1 MPSLVNGLGGTAG
14 FGEGTLARNDDGS
27 TSAIDIRSVFGASG
41 LNFFGTSYTT
51 LYVNNNGNLTFQGPL
66 SEYIA
71 APIGG
76 GGLTRPIIAAY
87 WFDID
92 TRGGVDAVSP
102 GGTSTGSNLVYFD
115 VDPTNRIFT
124 ATWDDVGYYSFHR
137 GSPNAFQI
145 RLIDMGSGNFDI
157 EFIYEV
163 INQSFSDTNAD
174 PGEAPRA
181 GYSAGTGSGVE
192 IANSGDFTQV
202 LQLDT
207 APGNTGVPGY
217 WLFQV
222 RGGLVIGGAG
232 GSGPPLDPPRPVDFS
247 VETVGLRREGDS
259 GTTPFDVV
267 IRRGGGDLSIESV
280 VQWRI
285 LIDDPRDLA
294 LGQPLSG
301 TVTFGAG
308 QAAITVPIN
317 VVGDHVFEL
326 DDMIRFQ
333 LVEVTYGGMAWSPG
347 IEGAAIIVNDDPATS
362 YDFTGAQVRAE
373 GQLGVTAFD
382 FVVLRSGDV
391 AGASSVEWRLDVG
404 TADALDLAPGQPTL
418 GVITFGPGQTQATIQ
433 INVAG
438 DTRPELDEDFTIRL
452 TQATTR
458 SSVAPLTASATG
470 TILDDDLRQTLLVG
484 SPTAIAVLEG
494 DVGPTAFDFTLL
506 RVGDLSASA
515 DLPYVINLPSIGGLS
530 RDELL
535 TPLSGTISFAA
546 GASSATFTVLVQGD
560 ARPEGTETFQVSVGG
575 GPGLNTLVL
584 TGVVLNDDKVATVPA
599 RSPDPDVASS
609 LGEISDFLQ
618 NLVGGALW
626 SNTSAF

>member
-14 FGEGTLARNDDGS
+14 FGEGTLARNDDRS
-27 TSAIDIRSVFGASG
+27 TPAIDIRPIFGSAG
-41 LNFFGTSYTT
+41 LNFFGTNYTS
-51 LYVNNNGNLTFQGPL
+51 LYVNNNGNLTFRGPL

-76 GGLTRPIIAAY
+76 GGLTQPIIAAY
-87 WFDID
+87 WFDVD
-92 TRGGVDAVSP
+92 TRGGIDTRSP

-115 VDPTNRIFT
+115 LDATNRIFT
-124 ATWDDVGYYSFHR
+124 ATWDDVGYFSRHI

-163 INQSFSDTNAD
+163 INQSYSDTNVD

-181 GYSAGTGSGVE
+181 GYSAGTGTGVE
-192 IANSGDFTQV
+192 IANSGDFVQV

-207 APGNTGVPGY
+207 APGNTGVAGY

-222 RGGLVIGGAG
+222 RSGLVLGGAG
-232 GSGPPLDPPRPVDFS
+232 GSGPVIDPPRPIDFS
-247 VETVGLRREGDS
+247 VETIGLRREGDS

-267 IRRGGGDLSIESV
+267 IRRGGGDLSVESV

-285 LIDDPRDLA
+285 VIDDPRDLA
-294 LGQPLSG
+294 PGQPLSG

-317 VVGDHVFEL
+317 VVGDRVFEL

-333 LVEVTYGGMAWSPG
+333 LVEVTYGSLTWSPG
-347 IEGAAIIVNDDPATS
+347 IEAAAIIVNDDPATS

-373 GQLGVTAFD
+373 GQSGVTAFD
-382 FVVLRSGDV
+382 FVVLRTGDV
-391 AGASSVEWRLDVG
+391 TAASSVEWRLDVG
-404 TADALDLAPGQPTL
+404 SADALDLAPGQAMT
-418 GVITFGPGQTQATIQ
+418 GVINFGPGQTQATIQ

-438 DTRPELDEDFTIRL
+438 DTRPELDEDFTVRL

-458 SSVAPLTASATG
+458 TSVSPLTASATG

-494 DVGPTAFDFTLL
+494 DAGPTAFDFTLL
-506 RVGDLSASA
+506 RIGDLSTSV
-515 DLPYVINLPSIGGLS
+515 DLPYVISLPSTGGLS

-535 TPLSGTISFAA
+535 TPLSGTLSFAA
-546 GASSATFTVLVQGD
+546 GASSATLTVLVQGD
-560 ARPEGTETFQVSVGG
+560 TRPEGTETFLVTVGG
-575 GPGLNTLVL
+575 GAGLNTLVL
-584 TGVVLNDDKVATVPA
+584 TGVVLNDDKVATSIAQSPA
-599 RSPDPDVASS
+599 FNGASS
-609 LGEISDFLQ
+609 LGETSDFLQ
-618 NLVGGALW
+618 NLLGGTLW
-626 SNTSAF
+626 SNASVF